1 MENPNNDNFFESYLD
16 IDSWADDLREK
27 EYEVQS
33 RRKKRILQ
41 KKQRI
46 KMANQNKNHDKS
58 KSKDNGRKIR
68 NGKE

>member
-46 KMANQNKNHDKS
+46 KVGNQNKDHDKS
-58 KSKDNGRKIR
+58 KSKDRVI
-68 NGKE
+68 

>member
-46 KMANQNKNHDKS
+46 KEH
-58 KSKDNGRKIR
+58 
-68 NGKE
+68 